1 MCQIRGSVRKV
12 TGASDDSGLPTCD
25 DAAPGPHRVD
35 TVSSLGLLILRDS
48 LPNACCTPLAKS
60 VLDPYGVLPRAS
72 ECMPT
77 CPRSRSLPLAAI
89 LLGTDA
95 YTETVLPFARASTG
109 LHSASSDLNHAARD
123 RTASSAIAGLDS
135 LASAASAFGGVDPT
149 LNMSTP
155 VARSFLDD
163 DVDPLKSPA
172 RPETAPRVAR
182 DEPDALV
189 SPLGGP
195 SPSPLSFKRKP
206 QPARRTAS
214 SASAVRDKAVS
225 FIGGILRHGS
235 AGQTDHEAASASP
248 AFRRV
253 DARPQ
258 HITLANNTVKHKP
271 SLSEFSQAVASDDE
285 LEEEDEGETTAG
297 ESPQRRISSATRGDE
312 ADRNRQRRLSA
323 SNKRA
328 VSKTGSAM
336 IIGQRL
342 RRPTGSAMYG
352 SPVKEPGALS
362 PLWADPAYGD
372 GDDDRPSDETLF
384 GPDVGPLEVTPLPKI
399 PIFVL
404 SICMLGEF
412 LSASVCSPFLFLYVT
427 RPASLIDRSIQV

>member
-1 MCQIRGSVRKV
+1 MCRTRGSVRKV
-12 TGASDDSGLPTCD
+12 TGASDDSGLPTCGD
-25 DAAPGPHRVD
+25 DGRRRRIDIISQASKSDGLA
-35 TVSSLGLLILRDS
+35 TKYLLYSS
-48 LPNACCTPLAKS
+48 CKHT
-60 VLDPYGVLPRAS
+60 LDPYGVFPRAS

-77 CPRSRSLPLAAI
+77 RPRSRSPPAI

-95 YTETVLPFARASTG
+95 YTETVLSFSLAGTG
-109 LHSASSDLNHAARD
+109 LHPASSDLTHAARD
-123 RTASSAIAGLDS
+123 RPASSAIAGLDS
-135 LASAASAFGGVDPT
+135 LASAASAFGGVDST

-214 SASAVRDKAVS
+214 SASAVRDKAAS

-253 DARPQ
+253 DARPRQ
-258 HITLANNTVKHKP
+258 HITLPNNTVKHKP
-271 SLSEFSQAVASDDE
+271 SLSEFSQAVASDDDE
-285 LEEEDEGETTAG
+285 LEDEDEGETTAG

-312 ADRNRQRRLSA
+312 ADRNRQRRLSG

-328 VSKTGSAM
+328 VSKTGSAI
-336 IIGQRL
+336 IIGQRS

-362 PLWADPAYGD
+362 PLWADHAYGG

-384 GPDVGPLEVTPLPKI
+384 GPDAGPLEVTPLPKI

-412 LSASVCSPFLFLYVT
+412 LSASVCSPFLFLYAT
-427 RPASLIDRSIQV
+427 PSASLIPDQLV